1 MTRSGKWLAIL
12 LSLLCL
18 PLSLVHGEDD
28 ATVRWMHSV
37 ELYNGL
43 RWFGKDVILLSYPGE
58 GHGLRQYEN
67 QKDFQIRTRQFINH
81 HLRGA
86 PTPAWMESGR
96 TFIEKERAI
105 EMIENEEK
113 GNGGGTGAD

>member
-1 MTRSGKWLAIL
+1 M
-12 LSLLCL
+12 
-18 PLSLVHGEDD
+18 
-28 ATVRWMHSV
+28 RWMHSV

-96 TFIEKERAI
+96 TFIDKERAI
-105 EMIENEEK
+105 EMIENEGK